1 MNTVLALNN
10 DQMGQGDAELG
21 RKLLGAFLSKSPV
34 MKNLTGI
41 VLYNAGVKL
50 IVKDSPVLP
59 ALKHLH
65 DAGVDLFPCGTCLEY
80 YGLKPELVRASD
92 MDEIIRELDR
102 AEKVIT
108 L

>member
-1 MNTVLALNN
+1 MKTVLVLNH
-10 DQMGQGDAELG
+10 DQMGQGDANLG
-21 RKLLGAFLSKSPV
+21 RRLLGAFLSKSAI
-34 MKNLTGI
+34 MKELTGI
-41 VLYNAGVKL
+41 VFYNNGVKL
-50 IVKDSPVLP
+50 IVEDSPLLP

-80 YGLKPELVRASD
+80 YGLKPAIVRASD